1 MPPSQNI
8 TKNNEE
14 IQIFLERRGDE
25 ISVRE
30 EI

>member
-8 TKNNEE
+8 TKNNEK